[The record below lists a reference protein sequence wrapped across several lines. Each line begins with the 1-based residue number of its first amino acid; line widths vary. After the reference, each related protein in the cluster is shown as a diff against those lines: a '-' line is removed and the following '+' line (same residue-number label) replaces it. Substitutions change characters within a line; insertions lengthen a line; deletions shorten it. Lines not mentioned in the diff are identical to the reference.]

1 MSLCCKIKL
10 ITLYVY
16 EVLDKDTMKYEFLLH
31 LFVAK
36 RGKVVKGGRVEVI
49 PCGFH
54 KLKITC

>member
-1 MSLCCKIKL
+1 MSLCYKTRL

-16 EVLDKDTMKYEFLLH
+16 EVLDKDKMKYEFLLH

-36 RGKVVKGGRVEVI
+36 RGKVSKVGRVEVI

-54 KLKITC
+54 KLKTAC

>member
-1 MSLCCKIKL
+1 MSLCCKMKL

-16 EVLDKDTMKYEFLLH
+16 EVLDKDTMKYEILPH
-31 LFVAK
+31 LSVAK
-36 RGKVVKGGRVEVI
+36 RGQMSKSARVEVI

>member
-1 MSLCCKIKL
+1 MSLCYKTKL

-16 EVLDKDTMKYEFLLH
+16 EVPDKDTMKYEFLLH

-36 RGKVVKGGRVEVI
+36 HAKVSKVGRAEVI

-54 KLKITC
+54 KLKTAC